1 MFSKMSQV
9 YQIVKLLFQKT
20 VFCECLYEFHRV
32 SSNMRLVK
40 VLMAIDDFLEPCVTF
55 ENYETFHL
63 SIHFRKK
70 EKEVHGRAARIC
82 LAIRVRS
89 RRAVSAHGFQRLRRG
104 FVMQGVQS
112 FLRLLCVDC
121 QSVLLQHLQC
131 AFPEEVMH

>member
-1 MFSKMSQV
+1 
-9 YQIVKLLFQKT
+9 
-20 VFCECLYEFHRV
+20 
-32 SSNMRLVK
+32 MRLVK
-40 VLMAIDDFLEPCVTF
+40 VLMAIDDLLEPCVKS
-55 ENYETFHL
+55 ENYETFRL
-63 SIHFRKK
+63 SIHFRKQ
-70 EKEVHGRAARIC
+70 EEEVYGRAARIC